1 VANIF
6 YKSKPIIGLDIN
18 KAGVRVMSVDM
29 ARMTVHGYGAIEL
42 DPAKDESDDRAE
54 YLCGKINQMF
64 EKNIVGRLGSNR
76 VVLGL
81 PTTKT
86 YARTFALPIKQENK
100 IEEAVNLEVEQYVP
114 MPLDSLYVDHQ
125 IIKRG
130 KENLSVLMC
139 AVPQKIVD
147 EQLAIVES
155 CGIEVAMIEP
165 SINAVA
171 RLLERTKEGSLPTV
185 IVDIGPATT
194 DIAILDAA
202 IRVTGGL
209 NIGGNTLTLDIAKK
223 LNVPLETAH
232 QFKVLNGLNTGPR
245 QEKIT
250 EALRPSLQRIIGEIQ
265 KVIRYYTDRF
275 PDESRLEQVLIVGSG
290 SSVPG
295 LGEYFTGELTLP
307 ARVASPWQSLNFNNL
322 APPAKQLRPRFMTAA
337 GLSLVRAE
345 EIWHD

>member
-1 VANIF
+1 
-6 YKSKPIIGLDIN
+6 
-18 KAGVRVMSVDM
+18 MSVDM

-86 YARTFALPIKQENK
+86 YARTF
-100 IEEAVNLEVEQYVP
+100 
-114 MPLDSLYVDHQ
+114 
-125 IIKRG
+125 
-130 KENLSVLMC
+130 
-139 AVPQKIVD
+139 VPQKIVD

-250 EALRPSLQRIIGEIQ
+250 EALKPSLQRIIGEIQ

>member
-1 VANIF
+1 
-6 YKSKPIIGLDIN
+6 
-18 KAGVRVMSVDM
+18 
-29 ARMTVHGYGAIEL
+29 
-42 DPAKDESDDRAE
+42 
-54 YLCGKINQMF
+54 
-64 EKNIVGRLGSNR
+64 
-76 VVLGL
+76 
-81 PTTKT
+81 
-86 YARTFALPIKQENK
+86 
-100 IEEAVNLEVEQYVP
+100 
-114 MPLDSLYVDHQ
+114 
-125 IIKRG
+125 
-130 KENLSVLMC
+130 
-139 AVPQKIVD
+139 
-147 EQLAIVES
+147 
-155 CGIEVAMIEP
+155 
-165 SINAVA
+165 
-171 RLLERTKEGSLPTV
+171 V

-250 EALRPSLQRIIGEIQ
+250 EALKPSLQRIIGEIQ